1 MLDNFS
7 RHNTKIVEMDYN
19 QFGTQLVDVIFFG
32 VELQRIEIS
41 CKLFACNYVVVTM
54 TNYKILNFF

>member
-1 MLDNFS
+1 MLDKFNM
-7 RHNTKIVEMDYN
+7 HNTKIVEMDCN

-41 CKLFACNYVVVTM
+41 CKLLHATM
-54 TNYKILNFF
+54 W

>member
-1 MLDNFS
+1 
-7 RHNTKIVEMDYN
+7 MDYN